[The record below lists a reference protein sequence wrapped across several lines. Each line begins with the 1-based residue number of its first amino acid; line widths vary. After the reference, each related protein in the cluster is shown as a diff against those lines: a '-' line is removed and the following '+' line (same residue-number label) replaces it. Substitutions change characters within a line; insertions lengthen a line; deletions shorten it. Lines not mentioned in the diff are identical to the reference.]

1 LDENQKIIAKK
12 INVEQL
18 MGYFNSI

>member
-12 INVEQL
+12 INIEQL